1 MGSLE
6 KTVSR
11 ATILPKA
18 AGTWRFVRRYPVL
31 PGLIVALILV
41 CAVFA
46 PWLAPHD
53 PIRGNLRE
61 RNVPPMWYSEGS
73 SAHIIGTD
81 QLGRDVLSR
90 VIFGARISA
99 TIAAVV
105 LVVSSVIGTTAGM
118 VSGYLGGH
126 WDNLI
131 MRFVDFSLAIPFVL
145 IALAVVSVMGQ
156 SFTMIIALLLLFSW
170 AAFARQVRA
179 EALQLKTTDYVALAK
194 VAGASGGRIMLR
206 HILPGVTNT
215 AIVVA
220 SLRVG
225 MLILME
231 ALLSFLG
238 AGVPAPTPTW
248 GGMVSDG
255 RDFIALAWWISFFPG
270 MAIFLTVAAFNFLG
284 DWMRDYFDPRL
295 RQLVSL

>member
-1 MGSLE
+1 M
-6 KTVSR
+6 
-11 ATILPKA
+11 
-18 AGTWRFVRRYPVL
+18 
-31 PGLIVALILV
+31 
-41 CAVFA
+41 
-46 PWLAPHD
+46 
-53 PIRGNLRE
+53 
-61 RNVPPMWYSEGS
+61 
-73 SAHIIGTD
+73 
-81 QLGRDVLSR
+81 GRDVLSR

-99 TIAAVV
+99 TIAAAV

-118 VSGYLGGH
+118 ISGYLGGH

-131 MRFVDFSLAIPFVL
+131 MRFVDFTLAIPFVL
-145 IALAVVSVMGQ
+145 IALAIVSVMGQ
-156 SFTMIIALLLLFSW
+156 SFTIIVALLLLFSW

-179 EALQLKTTDYVALAK
+179 ETLLLKTTDYVALAK
-194 VAGASGGRIMLR
+194 VAGASGGRIIFK
-206 HILPGVTNT
+206 HILPGVTNS

-255 RDFIALAWWISFFPG
+255 RDFISLAWWISFFPG

-295 RQLVSL
+295 RQLVPL